1 MAEFFFEYGLFAAKV
16 ITFILVLLI
25 AIVAFVLI
33 LSGRERDNETI
44 EIEKINDKFDAMR
57 DALEAEVLSK
67 EELKALKK
75 QRKKEEKDEEK
86 AHKKK
91 LKEREKAQSNGT
103 LEISDKNR
111 SDDEDD
117 TSENDEMERGRLF
130 VLRFMGDMQA
140 SEVESLR
147 EAITSVVLVAKPS
160 DEVLVIL
167 DSAGGLV
174 HNYGLGASQLRRLRE
189 HNIPLTVSVD
199 LVAASGGYMMACV
212 ANKII
217 AAPFAVVGSIGV
229 LAQIPN
235 FNRLLEKYDVDI
247 EQHTAGEFKTTLTM
261 LGKNTDK
268 ARRKFQEELEDTHVL
283 FKRFVKENRP
293 ILDIDKLATGEHWYG
308 TEALNLKLIDE
319 VMTSDDYLLNKSKH
333 ADIYEVNYLISESL
347 SEKLSTFFH
356 GMSMKLLSGVMGYF
370 RRPQH

>member
-25 AIVAFVLI
+25 AFIAFVFI
-33 LSGRERDNETI
+33 LSSRESDRETI
-44 EIEKINDKFDAMR
+44 EIEKMNDKFDSMR
-57 DALEAEVLSK
+57 DALESEVLSK

-75 QRKKEEKDEEK
+75 QRKKEAKEEEK
-86 AHKKK
+86 AHKRKI
-91 LKEREKAQSNGT
+91 KEKEHKTEDKEHESEEK
-103 LEISDKNR
+103 EHK
-111 SDDEDD
+111 
-117 TSENDEMERGRLF
+117 SEEETARHRLF

-140 SEVESLR
+140 SEVNSLR
-147 EAITSVVLVAKPS
+147 EAITTVLLVAKPE
-160 DEVLVIL
+160 DEVLVLL

-174 HNYGLGASQLRRLRE
+174 HNYGLGASQLQRLRDRQ
-189 HNIPLTVSVD
+189 IPLTVSVD

-247 EQHTAGEFKTTLTM
+247 EQHTAGEFKTTLTL

-268 ARRKFQEELEDTHVL
+268 ARQKFQEELEETHQL
-283 FKRFVKENRP
+283 FKKFVKQHRP
-293 ILDIDKLATGEHWYG
+293 ILEIDKLSTGEHWYG
-308 TEALNLKLIDE
+308 TDALNLKLIDE
-319 VMTSDDYLLNKSKH
+319 IMTSDDYLLDKSKH
-333 ADIYEVNYLISESL
+333 SDIYEVNYIIAESL
-347 SEKLSTFFH
+347 SEKISTFFH
-356 GMSMKLLSGVMGYF
+356 GMSTKLLHSVMGYL
-370 RRPQH
+370 RRPQAQ